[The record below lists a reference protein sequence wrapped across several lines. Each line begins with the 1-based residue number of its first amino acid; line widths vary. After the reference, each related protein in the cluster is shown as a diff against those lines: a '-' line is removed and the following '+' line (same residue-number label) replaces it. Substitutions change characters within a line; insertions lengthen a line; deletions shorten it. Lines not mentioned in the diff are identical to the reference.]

1 MITRRTLIAGSVA
14 VAGAASAAP
23 LAKRVVTSE
32 QAIGPFYPVIR
43 PADHD
48 ADLTRVKGRSGMATG
63 QPIQVVGWVADLYG
77 NPIRN
82 AQIELWQCN
91 AAGRYDHPGDRA
103 NPAAL
108 DPNFQGFARL
118 ATDRDGQFKFRSIK
132 PKDYDTPIGRR
143 TPHIHFD
150 IRSHRERLITQMY
163 FAGEELNST
172 DTLLKAA
179 SSRESVIA
187 EAIDRLSADPQAL
200 AFRWTVVLGIGGA
213 KPARP
218 G

>member
-1 MITRRTLIAGSVA
+1 MLVTRRHLVVGAAA
-14 VAGAASAAP
+14 VAGVSAARAQT
-23 LAKRVVTSE
+23 LTATSA
-32 QAIGPFYPVIR
+32 QDLGPFYPMLR

-48 ADLTRVKGRSGMATG
+48 ADLTRVKGRKGAAAG
-63 QPIQVVGWVADLYG
+63 QPIQVIGRIVDLHG

-82 AQIELWQCN
+82 AEVELWQCN

-118 ATDRDGQFKFRSIK
+118 ATDRDGQFKFRSVK

-150 IRSHRERLITQMY
+150 IRGHNERLVTQMY
-163 FAGEELNST
+163 FPGEPLNDS
-172 DTLLKAA
+172 DFLLKNADP
-179 SSRESVIA
+179 RQSVIA

-200 AFRWTVVLGIGGA
+200 AFRWNVVLAVG
-213 KPARP
+213 
-218 G
+218 

>member
-1 MITRRTLIAGSVA
+1 MLVTRRHLVVGAAA
-14 VAGAASAAP
+14 VASVSAAKAQKFVP
-23 LAKRVVTSE
+23 TAGQE
-32 QAIGPFYPVIR
+32 MGPFYPILR

-48 ADLTRVKGRSGMATG
+48 ADLTRVRGRSGTAMG
-63 QPIQVVGWVADLYG
+63 QPINVIGRIVDLRG

-82 AQIELWQCN
+82 AQVELWQCN

-132 PKDYDTPIGRR
+132 PKDYNTPVGIR

-150 IRSHRERLITQMY
+150 ISDRSDRLVTQMY
-163 FAGEELNST
+163 FPGEPLN
-172 DTLLKAA
+172 DADFLLRVAKPK
-179 SSRESVIA
+179 ESLIA
-187 EAIDRLSADPQAL
+187 EAIDRLSGDPQAQ
-200 AFRWTVVLGIGGA
+200 AFRWTVVLGIV
-213 KPARP
+213 
-218 G
+218 

>member
-1 MITRRTLIAGSVA
+1 MLVTRRHLVVGAAA
-14 VAGAASAAP
+14 VAGVSAARAQT
-23 LAKRVVTSE
+23 LTATSA
-32 QAIGPFYPVIR
+32 QDLGPFYPMLR

-48 ADLTRVKGRSGMATG
+48 ADLTRVKGRKGIAAG
-63 QPIQVVGWVADLYG
+63 QPIQVIGRIVDLHG

-82 AQIELWQCN
+82 AEVELWQCN
-91 AAGRYDHPGDRA
+91 AAGRYDHPGDRG

-118 ATDRDGQFKFRSIK
+118 ATNRDGEFRFRSIK

-150 IRSHRERLITQMY
+150 IRGHSERLVTQMY
-163 FAGEELNST
+163 FPGEPLNDS
-172 DTLLKAA
+172 DFLLKNAA
-179 SSRESVIA
+179 PKQSVIA

-200 AFRWTVVLGIGGA
+200 AFRWNVVLAQG
-213 KPARP
+213 
-218 G
+218 

>member
-1 MITRRTLIAGSVA
+1 MIVTRRHVLVGAAA
-14 VAGAASAAP
+14 VASVSAARAQK
-23 LAKRVVTSE
+23 LVATSA
-32 QAIGPFYPVIR
+32 QDLGPFYPVIQ

-48 ADLTRVKGRSGMATG
+48 ADLTRLKGRRGTAMG
-63 QPIQVVGWVADLYG
+63 QPINIIGRIVDVAG

-82 AQIELWQCN
+82 AEVQLWQCN

-118 ATDRDGQFKFRSIK
+118 ATDGDGQFKFRSVK

-150 IRSHRERLITQMY
+150 IRGRSERLVTQMY
-163 FAGEELNST
+163 FPGEPLN
-172 DTLLKAA
+172 DVDFLLKNAA
-179 SSRESVIA
+179 PRDSVIA
-187 EAIDRLSADPQAL
+187 EAIDPLSGDPQAR
-200 AFRWTVVLGIGGA
+200 AFRWTVVLGVG
-213 KPARP
+213 
-218 G
+218 

>member
-1 MITRRTLIAGSVA
+1 MIDRRNLIAGSVA
-14 VAGAASAAP
+14 FAGAASAAP
-23 LAKRVVTSE
+23 LGKLVATST
-32 QAIGPFYPVIR
+32 QPIGPFYPLVR

-48 ADLTRVKGRSGMATG
+48 LDLTRVKGRSGTATG
-63 QPIQVVGWVADLYG
+63 QPIQVIGRVLDRRG

-82 AQIELWQCN
+82 AEVELWQCN

-118 ATDRDGQFKFRSIK
+118 ATDRNGQFKFRSIK

-150 IRSHRERLITQMY
+150 IRGRGMRLGTQMY
-163 FAGEELNST
+163 FAGEELNAT
-172 DTLLKAA
+172 DALLKAA
-179 SSRESVIA
+179 ASRESVIA
-187 EAIDRLSADPQAL
+187 ESIDRLSADPQAL
-200 AFRWTVVLGIGGA
+200 AFRWTVVLGVG
-213 KPARP
+213 
-218 G
+218 